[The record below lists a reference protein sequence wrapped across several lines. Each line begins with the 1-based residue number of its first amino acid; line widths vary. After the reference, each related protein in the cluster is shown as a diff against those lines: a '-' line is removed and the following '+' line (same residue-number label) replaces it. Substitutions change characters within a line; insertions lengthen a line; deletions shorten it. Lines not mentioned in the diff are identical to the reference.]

1 MTKKFRGIPAYEG
14 TTNRRIRKLVQ
25 ENPKRGNSRIRF
37 AQYRTGMTVQEY
49 IHACDASGVPNHAL
63 FDITWDSDPKRR
75 FIELYD

>member
-1 MTKKFRGIPAYEG
+1 MRGLPAGASESLCRKILKEEIPE
-14 TTNRRIRKLVQ
+14 LD
-25 ENPKRGNSRIRF
+25 S